1 MVIEAGNL
9 PDFGHGKAHPV
20 GEGGEMPC
28 RQMVVVILN
37 DVEAF
42 DQMIASWR
50 FCSEQFLYFGASSK
64 FDKAALRLVFA
75 FSTT

>member
-1 MVIEAGNL
+1 MVIEACDF
-9 PDFGHGKAHPV
+9 PDFGHWKTHPV
-20 GEGGEMPC
+20 GEGGKMSC
-28 RQMVVVILN
+28 RQMVVVVLN

-42 DQMIASWR
+42 DQMIATWR
-50 FCSEQFLYFGASSK
+50 LRSEQFFNFGTSCK

>member
-1 MVIEAGNL
+1 MVIEAGDF
-9 PDFGHGKAHPV
+9 PDFGHRKAHPV
-20 GEGGEMPC
+20 GESGKMTC
-28 RQMVVVILN
+28 RQMVVVVLN

-50 FCSEQFLYFGASSK
+50 LCSEQFLDFGTSCK